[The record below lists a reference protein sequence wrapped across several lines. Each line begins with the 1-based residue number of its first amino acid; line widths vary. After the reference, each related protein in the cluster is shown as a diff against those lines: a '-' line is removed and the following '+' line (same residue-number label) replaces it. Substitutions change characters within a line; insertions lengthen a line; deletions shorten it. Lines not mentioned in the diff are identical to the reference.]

1 MQELELEGGS
11 TERVVVEV
19 DGRSKFT
26 LNKPHL
32 PLGHLRLRRRL
43 LGARGWRVV
52 SVPFFEWEHVGQ
64 DHVGQEEYLRDKLA
78 ATARPL

>member
-1 MQELELEGGS
+1 
-11 TERVVVEV
+11 
-19 DGRSKFT
+19 
-26 LNKPHL
+26 
-32 PLGHLRLRRRL
+32 
-43 LGARGWRVV
+43 VV